1 MHQSNQALPE
11 SGDPTYFEGMSNV
24 VTPPGEKL
32 RRALHWISEERTAR
46 PQSPMAR
53 IIEEA
58 SVRFDL
64 SPAEEEWLLRTIQ
77 PAGSK

>member
-1 MHQSNQALPE
+1 
-11 SGDPTYFEGMSNV
+11 MSNV

-32 RRALHWISEERTAR
+32 RRALEWISAERQTTAGAK
-46 PQSPMAR
+46 MAHL
-53 IIEEA
+53 IEQA

-64 SPAEEEWLLRTIQ
+64 SPAEEEWLLTTLNQ